1 MTLHKSKGLEFK
13 VVFHLDVYKYI
24 MPNHGDWVTE
34 EDVEQSLNLHYVGI
48 TRAKEVCYIMQASK
62 RYRKKY
68 DDYVDAIES
77 PFLEIEGLDRLR
89 NNIEW

>member
-1 MTLHKSKGLEFK
+1 
-13 VVFHLDVYKYI
+13 
-24 MPNHGDWVTE
+24 
-34 EDVEQSLNLHYVGI
+34 
-48 TRAKEVCYIMQASK
+48 MQASK